1 MYDASSQYL
10 LYPHSNN
17 LQQSVS
23 RMDILL
29 LSRELGDERAAAN
42 LRLGYTT
49 KLMHSIQSTSNITFS
64 EKHPM
69 GVNALDIERQNSK
82 LYVLKGVNVSG

>member
-1 MYDASSQYL
+1 
-10 LYPHSNN
+10 
-17 LQQSVS
+17 
-23 RMDILL
+23 MDILL
-29 LSRELGDERAAAN
+29 LSRELGDERATTN

-49 KLMHSIQSTSNITFS
+49 KLMYSIQSTSNITFS

-82 LYVLKGVNVSG
+82 LYVSKGVHVSGQGSH